1 MLAALRSGDLPRPVL
16 AFAGV
21 VFRRLAVGTDALPDA
36 EAAEA
41 LLGMLDERD
50 FAAAAVAPLLA
61 EAAAADASGR
71 VLGAVLQRLGPESA
85 LPARQC
91 ALDVAEQLL
100 LLLDATG
107 PLEGGAQAEA
117 AARQKRDAVEA
128 PLAAALLHTLGD
140 VELQA
145 RLQASRVFGLFTPTR
160 GFLHTLVETM
170 GSRKPRTSSAAAEAL
185 LRSLEGRPGAFS
197 GLLGVVAEPPPSE
210 EKVGEGGGEELGTV
224 QEAVPRAA
232 TMGRGLSKVGRVL
245 ERWAQ
250 GLGGQLPECC
260 AQELAHAVLTHPRC
274 PELVQLASSTSV
286 YCLGAHS
293 GTVFAEVREA
303 LASSPPAVASEG
315 VAGSGTVFER
325 LSPLLLLK
333 VLPLSAFG
341 PEATEL
347 LYGLCGGDGRG
358 DGERRGGEA
367 GSMGGAGGEGSIAA
381 LVAARAADASEAEEV
396 RRAAA
401 EVFGRFYPELALPH
415 LAAALAGS
423 AVGGGGGAPGGE
435 ARLLAARSCLFSI
448 CHNFM
453 AYGFCASGDGPRAA
467 AGRGICGAALTAMA
481 GLAERPGLSEGEAKL
496 RLGCVDCL
504 ATAVFAELHFSSG
517 RGPAAAGDGDSGD
530 LGEEKPEREGGLTLP
545 RAGVSGASAPLI
557 VELEPGVAAPQML
570 DVFVRGACGEGRAAL
585 APLVRADA
593 LSERG
598 AVWRMQQG
606 LCHALIL
613 ASKRLQT
620 PSSRRSMA
628 LHAFP
633 ALLRAAA
640 QQREEGEEGDGCP
653 AALQC
658 AQLQV
663 LYTSLYHL
671 GGANVLP
678 FVEEAM
684 VLAIALLRGQNQ
696 TKDRAQAYSDSSLA
710 VGGRGSEVHEVR
722 AEAAKLLTA
731 VLASSDGALEACS
744 HLLVE
749 ARRAVGAAAAA
760 EPPEGS
766 PALRGICEKLLRC
779 MAP

>member
-1 MLAALRSGDLPRPVL
+1 MLAALRLGDLPRPVL

-21 VFRRLAVGTDALPDA
+21 VFRRLAVGTDALPDV

-50 FAAAAVAPLLA
+50 FAAAAIAPLLA

-100 LLLDATG
+100 LLLDAAG
-107 PLEGGAQAEA
+107 PSEGGAEAEA
-117 AARQKRDAVEA
+117 AARQKREAVEA
-128 PLAAALLHTLGD
+128 PLAAALLLTLGD

-145 RLQASRVFGLFTPTR
+145 RLQASRVFGLVTPTP
-160 GFLHTLVETM
+160 GFLRALVETM
-170 GSRKPRTSSAAAEAL
+170 GSREPRASSAAAEAL
-185 LRSLEGRPGAFS
+185 LRSLEGGPDAFS
-197 GLLGVVAEPPPSE
+197 GLLGVSAASAPSADE
-210 EKVGEGGGEELGTV
+210 NGNAGAGELGAV
-224 QEAVPRAA
+224 QEAAPTAA
-232 TMGRGLSKVGRVL
+232 AVGRGLGKVGRVL

-250 GLGGQLPECC
+250 GLGGQLPERC
-260 AQELAHAVLTHPRC
+260 AQVLARMVLAHPRC
-274 PELVQLASSTSV
+274 PELVQLASAASV
-286 YCLGAHS
+286 CCLGAHP
-293 GTVFAEVREA
+293 GAVFVEVQEA
-303 LASSPPAVASEG
+303 LASSPPASASGAGAE
-315 VAGSGTVFER
+315 GSGAVFER

-333 VLPLSAFG
+333 VLPLAAFG
-341 PEATEL
+341 PDASGL
-347 LYGLCGGDGRG
+347 LYGLSGGNG
-358 DGERRGGEA
+358 GGEGGREGGAA
-367 GSMGGAGGEGSIAA
+367 GSMGGAEGSIAA
-381 LVAARAADASEAEEV
+381 SVAARVTDASEAEDV
-396 RRAAA
+396 RRVAA
-401 EVFGRFYPELALPH
+401 EVFGRFHPDVALPH
-415 LAAALAGS
+415 LAAVLGRNTVDS
-423 AVGGGGGAPGGE
+423 GGGAPGTE
-435 ARLLAARSCLFSI
+435 ARLQAARSCLFSI

-453 AYGFCASGDGPRAA
+453 AYGFRASGGGPGVAA
-467 AGRGICGAALTAMA
+467 RRSICGAALTALA
-481 GLAERPGLSEGEAKL
+481 GLAERRGLSEGEAKL

-504 ATAVFAELHFSSG
+504 ATAAFAELHFSSG
-517 RGPAAAGDGDSGD
+517 GGPAAAKDGDSAGGCEREA
-530 LGEEKPEREGGLTLP
+530 GEEGGLTLP
-545 RAGVSGASAPLI
+545 GEGAAGASAPLI
-557 VELEPGVAAPQML
+557 VELEPGAAAPEML
-570 DVFVRGACGEGRAAL
+570 DVFVRGASGGGRAAL

-593 LSERG
+593 LSELG
-598 AVWRMQQG
+598 AVWRMQRG

-628 LHAFP
+628 LHTFP

-640 QQREEGEEGDGCP
+640 QQQEDGDGRS

-671 GGANVLP
+671 GSTNVLP

-684 VLAIALLRGQNQ
+684 ALAIALLRGQDRS
-696 TKDRAQAYSDSSLA
+696 KDRPQADSDSCPA
-710 VGGRGSEVHEVR
+710 VDGRGGDVRAGVEVR

-766 PALRGICEKLLRC
+766 AALRGICEQLLRC

>member
-1 MLAALRSGDLPRPVL
+1 VL

-50 FAAAAVAPLLA
+50 FAAAAVTPLLA
-61 EAAAADASGR
+61 EAALADASGR
-71 VLGAVLQRLGPESA
+71 VLGAVLQRLGPDSA

-107 PLEGGAQAEA
+107 PLDGGAQAEE
-117 AARQKRDAVEA
+117 AARQKRDAVET
-128 PLAAALLHTLGD
+128 PLAAALLLTLRD

-145 RLQASRVFGLFTPTR
+145 RLQASRVFGLVTPTP
-160 GFLHTLVETM
+160 GFLRTLVETM
-170 GSRKPRTSSAAAEAL
+170 GSREPHTSSAAAEAL
-185 LRSLEGRPGAFS
+185 LRSLEGGPGTFS

-210 EKVGEGGGEELGTV
+210 EKGGGGGGEEHGTV

-232 TMGRGLSKVGRVL
+232 AAGRGLGKVGRVL

-250 GLGGQLPECC
+250 GLGGQLPGRC

-274 PELVQLASSTSV
+274 PELVQLASSASV
-286 YCLGAHS
+286 CCLGAHS

-303 LASSPPAVASEG
+303 LASSPPAAASEG
-315 VAGSGTVFER
+315 AAGSGAVFER

-333 VLPLSAFG
+333 VLPLAAFG
-341 PEATEL
+341 PEATGL
-347 LYGLCGGDGRG
+347 LYGLPGGNGGGDGEQEG
-358 DGERRGGEA
+358 SEA

-381 LVAARAADASEAEEV
+381 LIAARAADANEAEEV

-401 EVFGRFYPELALPH
+401 EVFGRFYPEFALPY
-415 LAAALAGS
+415 LAAALVGS
-423 AVGGGGGAPGGE
+423 AVGGGGGAPGRE

-467 AGRGICGAALTAMA
+467 AGRRICGAALTAMA

-517 RGPAAAGDGDSGD
+517 RGPAAAGDGDNGCG
-530 LGEEKPEREGGLTLP
+530 GEEEAGREGGLTLP
-545 RAGVSGASAPLI
+545 RMGAAGASAPLI
-557 VELEPGVAAPQML
+557 VELEPGAAAPQML
-570 DVFVRGACGEGRAAL
+570 DVFVRGACGEARAAL

-640 QQREEGEEGDGCP
+640 QQREEEEEEGDGFP

-684 VLAIALLRGQNQ
+684 ALAIALLRGQDQ
-696 TKDRAQAYSDSSLA
+696 TKDQAQADSDSSPA
-710 VGGRGSEVHEVR
+710 VGGRCDEVCEVR

-749 ARRAVGAAAAA
+749 ARRAVGATAAA

-766 PALRGICEKLLRC
+766 PALRGICEQLLRC